1 MGSIYNKKVF
11 LLIFFSLL
19 SVGLVFVLLNIYD
32 LKTFKEGYFN
42 LLKKE
47 LIHLKKQ
54 QLKDRIDTLNNEFL
68 TLNNTNITIKKTF
81 LKHQADKLTKN
92 ILVICKQFHIDKL
105 TFLKSINQNLI
116 VLKDNKII
124 HNPSHINL
132 NDKNYLFESRKLDS
146 NIKVIF
152 FTKLTENYEGLI
164 HYINQMDINNNEYIF
179 IYKVFDNL
187 NKAKVLAIK
196 ESSIRKIGQIVDLTK
211 KENLIWKKM
220 ISNMIKNNKYSLY
233 QKYKFINPKN
243 NRKEEKIAYF
253 KYNPKLHLFMGQG
266 IYFSDIY
273 DFIAKTDKNYEKKL
287 FSFMFVSIGIF
298 LLLIVII
305 FFILYK
311 YINHLVSELYRLNNE
326 FKTKIMKQEKQL
338 IHNYTYDSLTSLPNR
353 SSLFDDINKIK
364 TLILLDIDMFGIIND
379 IYGVEI
385 GNKLLKQ
392 IGLELQNY
400 LQKYKQNYRVYRIGA
415 DEFAI
420 VFYDEI
426 IFDEQEAKNLLN
438 YIKDFKFQIENLDIN
453 IDFSMGIACNLD
465 DIFTKAELSLRYA
478 KEHHINYLFFNKSL
492 NLHLKEATSLKMIKT
507 IKSAIENDRVIPHY
521 QCIKNR
527 NEETVKYEALIRIKD
542 EEGKIISPFY
552 FLEIAKKAK
561 LYFTLTKIM
570 IEKSFEYFEN
580 SKYLFSINLAYEDIK
595 NDEIRNF
602 VIEKIKN
609 YKNKEKIVIEFLED
623 ESIENFG
630 LIKDFITE
638 LKKYNIK
645 FAIDDFGSGYSN
657 FIYLLE
663 LNVDYIKIDA
673 SLVKK
678 VLEDE
683 NAVSVIKLIV
693 NFAKEQNIK
702 TVAEFVS
709 NEDIYMKVKSL
720 GVDEFQGFYFCEP
733 KPEIER

>member
-1 MGSIYNKKVF
+1 MNGIYNKKLFF
-11 LLIFFSLL
+11 LMFFTLLSIGLIF
-19 SVGLVFVLLNIYD
+19 VFLNIYD
-32 LKTFKEGYFN
+32 LNKFKESYFE

-47 LIHLKKQ
+47 LILLKKQ
-54 QLKDRIDTLNNEFL
+54 QLKNRIDTLDDEFL
-68 TLNNTNITIKKTF
+68 TIYKMNIINKHNFLNKESNKFIYNIKYLPKKFNINKIIF
-81 LKHQADKLTKN
+81 LKN
-92 ILVICKQFHIDKL
+92 IY
-105 TFLKSINQNLI
+105 QNLI

-124 HNPSHINL
+124 HNPFHIRL
-132 NDKNYLFESRKLDS
+132 NDKNYIYITKTLDK
-146 NIKVIF
+146 NIKIIF
-152 FTKLTENYEGLI
+152 FTKLIENYEGLI

-179 IYKVFDNL
+179 IYKVFDNF

-220 ISNMIKNNKYSLY
+220 ILNMIKTNKYSLY

-273 DFIAKTDKNYEKKL
+273 DFIEKTDKSYEKKL
-287 FSFMFVSIGIF
+287 YKFMFISIGIF
-298 LLLIVII
+298 LLLIII
-305 FFILYK
+305 VFFMLYR
-311 YINHLVSELYRLNNE
+311 YIHHLVNELYRLNNAFE
-326 FKTKIMKQEKQL
+326 MKIKKQEKEL
-338 IHNYTYDSLTSLPNR
+338 IYNYTYDSLTNLPNR
-353 SSLFDDINKIK
+353 NFLFDDMHKIK
-364 TLILLDIDMFGIIND
+364 TLILVDIDMFGMIND
-379 IYGVEI
+379 IYGMEI
-385 GNKLLKQ
+385 GSKLLKRL
-392 IGLELQNY
+392 GEE
-400 LQKYKQNYRVYRIGA
+400 LQKYMKQYKENHRVYRIGA

-426 IFDEQEAKNLLN
+426 LFDEKEAKKLLN
-438 YIKDFKFQIENLDIN
+438 YIKEFKFHIDNLDIN
-453 IDFSMGIACNLD
+453 IDFSMGIACNVE

-478 KEHHINYLFFNKSL
+478 KEHHINYLFFNQSL

-507 IKSAIENDRVIPHY
+507 IKSAIENDRIIPHY

-561 LYFTLTKIM
+561 LYFILTKIM
-570 IEKSFEYFEN
+570 IEKTFNYFEN
-580 SKYLFSINLAYEDIK
+580 SKYLFSINLSYEDIK
-595 NDEIRNF
+595 NKDIRNF
-602 VIEKIKN
+602 VIDKIKN

-623 ESIENFG
+623 ESIQNFNI
-630 LIKDFITE
+630 IKDFITE

-693 NFAKEQNIK
+693 NFAKEQNLK

-709 NEDIYMKVKSL
+709 NEDIYMKIKSL

-733 KPEIER
+733 KPEVKR